1 MSLLKHL
8 SELGLSEREARVY
21 LYLVRA
27 GEANA
32 REVSEGVGIPYSK
45 VYSVL
50 RSLED
55 KGWVEAD
62 RSIRPT
68 TYRPVSPDVAVRRA
82 LERELNRIQRELEEH
97 AKVAVRKLS
106 EMYRAE
112 RETVARTYHGKSARE
127 TLAEVLRSSEDIVC
141 IVHLG
146 RNLPR
151 WLLESLRRM
160 KGSMVLRAK
169 EGSEVADELEP
180 DVKVTVDIEPRDT
193 LIVLSADR
201 REFFLG
207 KFGVEGDYLLSLEEP
222 ILAQGIHDA
231 VTRACKS
238 RSRRA

>member
-21 LYLVRA
+21 LYLVRT

-68 TYRPVSPDVAVRRA
+68 TYRPVSPDVAVERA
-82 LERELNRIQRELEEH
+82 LERELKRVRRKLEEH
-97 AKVAVRKLS
+97 AKMAARKLS
-106 EMYRAE
+106 EVYKAE

-127 TLAEVLRSSEDIVC
+127 TLSEVLKSSENVVC

-146 RNLPR
+146 RNSPE
-151 WLLESLRRM
+151 WLLESLRRI
-160 KGSMVLRAK
+160 KGFMIVRAK
-169 EGSEVADELEP
+169 EKSEVDELEP
-180 DVKVTVDIEPRDT
+180 DLMVPVDIEPRDT
-193 LIVLSADR
+193 IVVLSVDR

-207 KFGVEGDYLLSLEEP
+207 KFGESDYLLSLDEP
-222 ILAQGIHDA
+222 ILAQGIYDA
-231 VTRACKS
+231 VMRACES
-238 RSRRA
+238 RSQRA

>member
-1 MSLLKHL
+1 M
-8 SELGLSEREARVY
+8 Y

-62 RSIRPT
+62 RSVRPT
-68 TYRPVSPDVAVRRA
+68 TYRPVSPDIAVKRA
-82 LERELNRIQRELEEH
+82 LERELNRIRRELEEH
-97 AKVAVRKLS
+97 ARIAVRKLS
-106 EMYRAE
+106 EIHRAE

-127 TLAEVLRSSEDIVC
+127 TLAEVLRSSKEIAC

-146 RNLPR
+146 RNPPR
-151 WLLESLRRM
+151 WLLESLRRVEGLTIL
-160 KGSMVLRAK
+160 KAK
-169 EGSEVADELEP
+169 EGSDVIDELEP
-180 DVKVTVDIEPRDT
+180 DVRIPADIEPRDT
-193 LIVLSADR
+193 IVVLSADR
-201 REFFLG
+201 REFLVG
-207 KFGVEGDYLLSLEEP
+207 RFGEGDYLLSLEEP

-238 RSRRA
+238 RSRHA